1 MNKKINNI
9 PSTTAS
15 SNKLSPSNDDN
26 VNATPVYSFTQ
37 SNVEE
42 EEESN
47 HAIEISIIENE
58 DMNRE
63 NEEIKENTVPSDNF
77 IIVVNV
83 CNPNL
88 QDGWN
93 LHYKYENEEIYYY
106 YKDGIRIKKIE
117 RMANGKWIETDLS
130 KSDVYE
136 IGNCFDG
143 NNRDGVY
150 KKYKND
156 KLIEVNTYE
165 KGKHVGFRQ
174 VITLFTMN
182 EYDLNG
188 HLIYCGGY
196 KVKENDVYVRDD
208 IGKEYCNNRIV
219 FEGEWK
225 DGIPDGYGKMYIDN
239 DTCIEGIWNNGI
251 CSYSEKEYDYKN
263 KTSRIINK
271 KNALPLMWSEVI
283 GIVLL
288 FCYGSMSFCNTF
300 DEDYLLY
307 ASYLVGI
314 YSIALL
320 IQQFSFS
327 LYDKCWPL
335 IGLVLLSSGMVLLIE
350 VINKNEM
357 FSMFIITTYMNI
369 VSFII
374 YNYRFNVH
382 VDNDFYSLIRGKP
395 ECSFVL
401 IDILTCYI
409 YPIHC
414 FAYLSNSSYDDI
426 SFIVVL
432 FDTNCC
438 IICIVLAILYYNK
451 NKCYGILIS
460 IVWCI
465 IAIIIGFIYNKIL
478 LCFIINVISSIL
490 LYFYDKRLKK
500 SLPVTHSSSSV

>member
-1 MNKKINNI
+1 MNNNTSKIIPITSSSNQSTTSKDDSINTPITDKHIQNNI
-9 PSTTAS
+9 KEEEDSYYY
-15 SNKLSPSNDDN
+15 LQVVVVEDE
-26 VNATPVYSFTQ
+26 Q
-37 SNVEE
+37 SNSENIV
-42 EEESN
+42 N
-47 HAIEISIIENE
+47 YRKIINDSI
-58 DMNRE
+58 M
-63 NEEIKENTVPSDNF
+63 S
-77 IIVVNV
+77 
-83 CNPNL
+83 
-88 QDGWN
+88 
-93 LHYKYENEEIYYY
+93 
-106 YKDGIRIKKIE
+106 
-117 RMANGKWIETDLS
+117 
-130 KSDVYE
+130 
-136 IGNCFDG
+136 
-143 NNRDGVY
+143 
-150 KKYKND
+150 
-156 KLIEVNTYE
+156 
-165 KGKHVGFRQ
+165 
-174 VITLFTMN
+174 
-182 EYDLNG
+182 EYDTNNNI
-188 HLIYCGGY
+188 IYCGGY

-357 FSMFIITTYMNI
+357 SSMFIITTYMNI

-374 YNYRFNVH
+374 YNYRFLKTIKKT
-382 VDNDFYSLIRGKP
+382 LIM
-395 ECSFVL
+395 
-401 IDILTCYI
+401 CY
-409 YPIHC
+409 
-414 FAYLSNSSYDDI
+414 
-426 SFIVVL
+426 
-432 FDTNCC
+432 
-438 IICIVLAILYYNK
+438 
-451 NKCYGILIS
+451 
-460 IVWCI
+460 
-465 IAIIIGFIYNKIL
+465 
-478 LCFIINVISSIL
+478 
-490 LYFYDKRLKK
+490 
-500 SLPVTHSSSSV
+500 